1 LAWDVLQQDY
11 ILRAD
16 EFSIHESASG
26 FNIDIE
32 GDDGRVAEVTIQPG
46 AQWEMPLQWNAKRE
60 WNEDRIALWL
70 EKEIRLQYLTQ
81 ETLAIVALHNVQAL
95 VERGMSVAV
104 LARFKFLLARRLK
117 EKLAQLRIDAK
128 VENYQRVLFDADG
141 GAPMSRFRF
150 EFSADGESY
159 HYNYAYQGG
168 YRFDKHYYG
177 PIGDLKNAGEEYEC
191 AVALDSMA
199 EVQYWIRNVDRK
211 PNSFWLPLA
220 RNKFYPDFVAQLFDG
235 RMLAVEYKG
244 KHLVSAKEAKER
256 NLIGELWQ
264 RESAGKALF
273 VMPTQTRDAPP
284 VRAQIERKLRQ
295 TA

>member
-32 GDDGRVAEVTIQPG
+32 GDDGRVADVTIQPG
-46 AQWEMPLQWNAKRE
+46 AQWEMPLQWNAKRAFDE
-60 WNEDRIALWL
+60 TRLALWL

-81 ETLAIVALHNVQAL
+81 ETLAIVALRNVQKL
-95 VERGMSVAV
+95 LERGHSIAV

-141 GAPMSRFRF
+141 GASMSRFRF
-150 EFSADGESY
+150 EFSADAKEY
-159 HYNYAYQGG
+159 RYNYAYQGG
-168 YRFDKHYYG
+168 YGFRKHFYG

-211 PNSFWLPLA
+211 PNSFYLPLA
-220 RNKFYPDFVAQLFDG
+220 HDKFYPDFVAQLFDG

-244 KHLVSAKEAKER
+244 AHRKAAAADKK
-256 NLIGELWQ
+256 LIGELWQ